1 MHRVG
6 VPEEEDA
13 NSRKFGKGTLIVIVP
28 VCIVM
33 QFVSLWW
40 DLPLWCWLLSGLS
53 RLDTATRRHELL
65 DIQALDLL

>member
-13 NSRKFGKGTLIVIVP
+13 NSRKFGKGTLIVVVP

-33 QFVSLWW
+33 QFVSLW
-40 DLPLWCWLLSGLS
+40 CWLSSELS

-65 DIQALDLL
+65 DIQALELL